1 MVKVSIYFDTSSSMS
16 LPIENDSRRDIA
28 EMVWQ
33 KVCHRFVDVPTK
45 ITTIC
50 SRRKSETLG
59 ALKTR
64 SHQELANI
72 HVPYPDG
79 MTYLWKFLVGEAQQF
94 VTEDSDWIFFL
105 VSDGL
110 DNQSRGK
117 YRGASGIRPCIEE
130 IEKMGIDAEFH
141 IIGLGLPEEV
151 EEIFEQLS
159 GATGGF
165 FQNITEEHQLQKSI
179 DDMNEALEDLTSE
192 SERAKKR
199 LLRQRAYM
207 KNRKEGHLDITK
219 VNQTAIQPPDDGY
232 LYGKVRVY
240 RTNPER
246 TQDWQNDLLRIQ
258 GHHEIEQVDEGEFWY
273 QFESRRELS
282 MIHESKDN
290 SWSIDTDTFSEPSTF
305 APTPQANRG
314 LRRIFRREPVPSRE
328 KSKGQID
335 KIFEL
340 IRDIRASNVPPEKKR
355 IILRGNDLEDVYLEM
370 LKETG
375 AQVIVYPRELPPPPP
390 PELDDPLWGDSNWVY
405 FNPTIDWTQ
414 YPLTQKQSIQDYG
427 VIDPFIPKE
436 YFDEVF
442 SKINFDEELSLV
454 HKLLKNSNLS
464 IKTLSFEDDWFEA
477 AGSNGEEFVWV
488 DAWTGIGETIE
499 TMKQMLK
506 IALIQILSQYSMS
519 GGAHPRFIV
528 LRLSDFAKKYSL
540 YNHPSVH
547 QFKAH
552 CRLFNIWAEQNNMPS
567 ITFDF
572 WT

>member
-1 MVKVSIYFDTSSSMS
+1 MVKISIYFDTSSSMS

-33 KVCHRFVDVPTK
+33 RVCHRFTDVPTK

-64 SHQELANI
+64 THHELANI

-79 MTYLWKFLVGEAQQF
+79 MTYLWKFLVDEAQQF
-94 VTEDSDWIFFL
+94 VNEDSDWIFFL

-117 YRGASGIRPCIEE
+117 FRGASGIRPCIEA

-141 IIGLGLPEEV
+141 IIGLGLPEDV

-165 FQNITEEHQLQKSI
+165 FQNITEEGQLQQSI
-179 DDMNEALEDLTSE
+179 EDMNEALEDITSE
-192 SERAKKR
+192 SERTKKR
-199 LLRQRAYM
+199 LLRQRAYL
-207 KNRKEGHLDITK
+207 KNRKEGQLDVTK
-219 VNQTAIQPPDDGY
+219 VNQSAIQPPDDGY

-258 GHHEIEQVDEGEFWY
+258 GHNEIEQVDEGEFWY
-273 QFESRRELS
+273 QFESRSEQS
-282 MIHESKDN
+282 PSYDPKDN
-290 SWSIDTDTFSEPSTF
+290 SWSIDTHTFSEPSTF
-305 APTPQANRG
+305 APTNQATGG
-314 LRRIFRREPVPSRE
+314 LKRLFRRGAPVRTE

-340 IRDIRASNVPPEKKR
+340 IRDIRASNVPPEKKKV
-355 IILRGNDLEDVYLEM
+355 ILRGHDIDEVYIEM

-375 AQVIVYPRELPPPPP
+375 AQVIMYPRELPPPPP
-390 PELDDPLWGDSNWVY
+390 PDIEDPLWSDSNWLY
-405 FNPTIDWTQ
+405 LNPTLDWTQ
-414 YPLTQKQSIQDYG
+414 YPHAQKQMIHDYG
-427 VIDPFIPKE
+427 VIDPFVPKE
-436 YFDEVF
+436 YFYEVF
-442 SKINFDEELSLV
+442 SNLNFDVEISNLQKLLKQSNLPFKALNFDE
-454 HKLLKNSNLS
+454 
-464 IKTLSFEDDWFEA
+464 DWFA
-477 AGSNGEEFVWV
+477 DSLFDDEEQVWV
-488 DAWTGIGETIE
+488 DDWSEIHETIE

-506 IALIQILSQYSMS
+506 IALIQILSQYSFS
-519 GGAHPRFIV
+519 QGNQPTFIV
-528 LRLSDFAKKYSL
+528 LRLSEFAKKHSL
-540 YNHPSVH
+540 YNHPAWNR
-547 QFKAH
+547 FKSY
-552 CRLFNIWAEQNNMPS
+552 CMLLNTWAEGNKMKP